1 MYYMEDGKR
10 VYTLKK
16 SNPDE
21 KPTNSAHPG
30 NLLCNFTQYLLE
42 NILTYARFIYIARF
56 SPDDKWSRE
65 RILIKKRFEILP
77 TQLPGKVY

>member
-30 NLLCNFTQYLLE
+30 NLLCNFTYLK
-42 NILTYARFIYIARF
+42 I
-56 SPDDKWSRE
+56 S
-65 RILIKKRFEILP
+65 
-77 TQLPGKVY
+77 

>member
-1 MYYMEDGKR
+1 MEDGKR

-30 NLLCNFTQYLLE
+30 TFAYK
-42 NILTYARFIYIARF
+42 ILYVQKLFLHA
-56 SPDDKWSRE
+56 P
-65 RILIKKRFEILP
+65 
-77 TQLPGKVY
+77 